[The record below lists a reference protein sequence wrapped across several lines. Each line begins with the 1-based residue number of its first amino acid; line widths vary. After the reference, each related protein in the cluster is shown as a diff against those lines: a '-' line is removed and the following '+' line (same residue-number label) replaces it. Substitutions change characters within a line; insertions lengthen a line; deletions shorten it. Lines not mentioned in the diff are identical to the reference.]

1 MQQSDKEIL
10 FTNLIDQYKDII
22 VKACYIYNSDK
33 ATFSDLYQ
41 EVLINLWQG
50 IDSFRG
56 EAKMSTWIYR
66 TAINTCITWH
76 RKNVKHLHNISL
88 DDITIEIPTSDSTK
102 GEELRQMYQ
111 MISNLEP
118 LEKAIITLW
127 LDENSYEDIA
137 EITGISRANVAIKL
151 HRIKDK
157 LIRQGNQ

>member
-1 MQQSDKEIL
+1 
-10 FTNLIDQYKDII
+10 
-22 VKACYIYNSDK
+22 
-33 ATFSDLYQ
+33 
-41 EVLINLWQG
+41 
-50 IDSFRG
+50 
-56 EAKMSTWIYR
+56 
-66 TAINTCITWH
+66 
-76 RKNVKHLHNISL
+76 LHNISL

>member
-1 MQQSDKEIL
+1 
-10 FTNLIDQYKDII
+10 
-22 VKACYIYNSDK
+22 
-33 ATFSDLYQ
+33 
-41 EVLINLWQG
+41 
-50 IDSFRG
+50 
-56 EAKMSTWIYR
+56 
-66 TAINTCITWH
+66 
-76 RKNVKHLHNISL
+76 
-88 DDITIEIPTSDSTK
+88 
-102 GEELRQMYQ
+102 